1 MVPKRNSVKKT
12 LFNLGRIAI
21 TGVLLFI
28 LVVPA
33 SRFVSSKFPLVKL
46 AGLSTILRG
55 VLPGYVIPAACLS
68 LFGICLL
75 TWRWQII
82 LSREQL
88 PFVFLLRLTFIG
100 LFFNNFLPTGAGGD
114 AVKGYYFLKDKERK
128 LDLGLSI
135 VIDRLIGSLSIM
147 SLGFIAVMIRFPY
160 ISRPSA
166 YAIIILFLA
175 VLAFFLLIAWQG
187 LGRLTGR
194 LVCLLP
200 WKRGTHEVDRGEGLR
215 RLYYGFH
222 NYIQDTRSFFCAL
235 LVSYATQILAIF
247 ANYLVALGLRASI
260 PLISFLVAIPLIWAS
275 TTVPSLGGL
284 GVRETG
290 YLFFFQN
297 QMGRENA
304 FGLALIML
312 AFSFFNSLI
321 GAIVYFV
328 GLRGQPL
335 KIGGIKCL
343 KTDCVTSEN

>member
-1 MVPKRNSVKKT
+1 MKKT

-21 TGVLLFI
+21 TAFLLFI

-55 VLPGYVIPAACLS
+55 VLPGYVIPAAFLS
-68 LFGICLL
+68 VFGAFLVA
-75 TWRWQII
+75 WRWQII
-82 LSREQL
+82 LRREQL
-88 PFVFLLRLTFIG
+88 PFVLLLRLTFIG

-114 AVKGYYFLKDKERK
+114 AVKGYYFLKDKKRK

-194 LVCLLP
+194 LVRLLP
-200 WKRGTHEVDRGEGLR
+200 WKKPGEELR

-247 ANYLVALGLRASI
+247 ANYLVALGLRTSI
-260 PLISFLVAIPLIWAS
+260 PFISFLVAIPLIWAS

-297 QMGRENA
+297 QMGRESA

-312 AFSFFNSLI
+312 VFSFFNSLI

-328 GLRGQPL
+328 GL
-335 KIGGIKCL
+335 KMGGIKCL
-343 KTDCVTSEN
+343 RTDCVTSEN